1 MLQNLW
7 NCTHG
12 KNCSKAVDSGWGWV
26 PISTCYMWQTQKVL
40 LHWANF
46 LVGETNKCI
55 CQVCGF
61 HLLHLERKCG
71 LHLTAVPTIPY
82 CLTLCLLHSFI
93 LICRSSAGLWAMLSK
108 VPELL
113 VMPASPKTTKWPHE
127 NIKAHKRPFSS
138 LKLNPELP
146 LIWSYLGWLRH
157 LTESLMF
164 LPAAW
169 RQSCLVYRTSVRTRH
184 CLTSSYSSLGSHPW
198 HYILVPSTYLSYH
211 IWTVFCFVFVLDLT

>member
-1 MLQNLW
+1 MYLPSVW
-7 NCTHG
+7 IPPASFRE
-12 KNCSKAVDSGWGWV
+12 K
-26 PISTCYMWQTQKVL
+26 MWP
-40 LHWANF
+40 
-46 LVGETNKCI
+46 
-55 CQVCGF
+55 
-61 HLLHLERKCG
+61 
-71 LHLTAVPTIPY
+71 HLTAAPTIPY

-198 HYILVPSTYLSYH
+198 QYLFKETYSDLLTRSNPSNICGYSHHVPLPGSTCGQL
-211 IWTVFCFVFVLDLT
+211 